1 MEITLGYNHPEH
13 KGQSYFSPSI
23 TVQDDALSIR
33 EILVRFAGGQSL
45 PPIQQEG
52 SYPNVEPNIDDP
64 LADYDPTELT
74 DLQEMINIS
83 NERAQQYQNKATELK
98 QQLAA
103 LQAKK
108 EAGVNQPTL
117 LDAKQGNEDFVN
129 AGV

>member
-1 MEITLGYNHPEH
+1 MDFKLGYNHPEH
-13 KGQSYFSPSI
+13 KGQSYFSPSK

-83 NERAQQYQNKATELK
+83 NQRAQQYQNKATELK
-98 QQLAA
+98 QQMAS

-108 EAGVNQPTL
+108 EAGENQPTS
-117 LDAKQGNEDFVN
+117 LDAKQNNEVFVN
-129 AGV
+129 DGV

>member
-1 MEITLGYNHPEH
+1 MEIKLGYNHPKH
-13 KGQSYFSPSI
+13 KGQSYFSPSK

-45 PPIQQEG
+45 PPIMQEG

-64 LADYDPTELT
+64 LADYDPSELT

-83 NERAQQYQNKATELK
+83 NQRAQQYQNKAVELK
-98 QQLAA
+98 QKMAQ

-108 EAGVNQPTL
+108 EAGENQPTP
-117 LDAKQGNEDFVN
+117 LDAKQDNEDFVN

>member
-1 MEITLGYNHPEH
+1 MEIKLGYNHPEH
-13 KGQSYFSPSI
+13 KGQSYFSPST

-83 NERAQQYQNKATELK
+83 NQRAQQYQNKATELI
-98 QQLAA
+98 QQMAE

-108 EAGVNQPTL
+108 EAGENQPNT
-117 LDAKQGNEDFVN
+117 LDAKQNNEVFVN
-129 AGV
+129 DGV